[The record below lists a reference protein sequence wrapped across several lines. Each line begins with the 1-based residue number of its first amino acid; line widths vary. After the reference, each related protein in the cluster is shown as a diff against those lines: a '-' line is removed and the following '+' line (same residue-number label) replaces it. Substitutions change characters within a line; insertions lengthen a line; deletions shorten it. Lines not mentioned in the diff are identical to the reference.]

1 MKFSSFLIFV
11 LILSFSYSQENTQ
24 LLKVDTEKS
33 RLFWVGEKPSGSHE
47 GYVNLTSGEI
57 SISLNNENDSWKI
70 VGGNFII
77 DMNSIECIDLQGSSK
92 ESIEGH
98 LKNEDFFDVV
108 NYPKSKFEIK
118 SSSENSIKGD
128 MTIKGIT
135 KSIEFEYKGYMN
147 NGKLTIVANIVVDR
161 TEFGIN
167 YASKSVF
174 SDLADKFINDEFS
187 ITLEPIIFQ

>member
-1 MKFSSFLIFV
+1 
-11 LILSFSYSQENTQ
+11 
-24 LLKVDTEKS
+24 
-33 RLFWVGEKPSGSHE
+33 
-47 GYVNLTSGEI
+47 
-57 SISLNNENDSWKI
+57 
-70 VGGNFII
+70 
-77 DMNSIECIDLQGSSK
+77 MNSIECIDLQGSSK

-135 KSIEFEYKGYMN
+135 KTIEFEYEGYMN

-174 SDLADKFINDEFS
+174 SDLADKFINDDFS